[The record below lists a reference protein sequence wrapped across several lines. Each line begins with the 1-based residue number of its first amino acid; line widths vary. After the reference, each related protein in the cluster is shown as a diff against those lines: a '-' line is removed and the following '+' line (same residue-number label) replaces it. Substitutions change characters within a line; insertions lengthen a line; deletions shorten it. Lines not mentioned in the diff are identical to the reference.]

1 MDVVLLSRMIRDLM
15 LDRDSL
21 SLPGLGTFGAESM
34 PASFSD
40 RGFTINPPYR
50 RLTFSKRETSDG
62 LLAELYARSNGIGVQ
77 EAEGII
83 RAFSDS
89 LSKDLR
95 DNRSV
100 EFPGLGRLRSTRE
113 GHLFFVPDQDLD
125 ITPDACGLESVSLKS
140 HAPIAAL
147 GEQLPPVVAPEPED
161 ACGTETGSVSGNCG
175 RPWPPR
181 RADVPWGTT
190 GGEFISSRW
199 EGPGGLGGTPPN
211 PLGVQGDKLSHRVR
225 CEAEVSGG
233 TSSAVEQA
241 SSGTTTKLRKRN
253 RPLRWAIGAVAA
265 AVLLLG
271 VFTLVSR
278 IAPGFTD
285 RLLYTEEQLAIINAP
300 EDGTYL
306 PR

>member
-15 LDRDSL
+15 LDRDEL

-161 ACGTETGSVSGNCG
+161 AVSTAQEVSPETSASLHPSHGFVESAGPSHSCGHG
-175 RPWPPR
+175 RPQFPETHSASVPP
-181 RADVPWGTT
+181 
-190 GGEFISSRW
+190 E
-199 EGPGGLGGTPPN
+199 
-211 PLGVQGDKLSHRVR
+211 
-225 CEAEVSGG
+225 
-233 TSSAVEQA
+233 
-241 SSGTTTKLRKRN
+241 SSGSRKRN
-253 RPLRWAIGAVAA
+253 RPLRWAIGGVTA

-285 RLLYTEEQLAIINAP
+285 RLLYTEEQLSIINAP

>member
-15 LDRDSL
+15 LDRDEL

-50 RLTFSKRETSDG
+50 RLTFSTRETSDG
-62 LLAELYARSNGIGVQ
+62 LLAELYARSNGIGLQ

-83 RAFSDS
+83 RAFSEG

-147 GEQLPPVVAPEPED
+147 GGQLPPVVAPEPED
-161 ACGTETGSVSGNCG
+161 AGGTEAGSVSGNCG
-175 RPWPPR
+175 RPWPH
-181 RADVPWGTT
+181 
-190 GGEFISSRW
+190 EW
-199 EGPGGLGGTPPN
+199 EGR
-211 PLGVQGDKLSHRVR
+211 S
-225 CEAEVSGG
+225 EAEVSGG